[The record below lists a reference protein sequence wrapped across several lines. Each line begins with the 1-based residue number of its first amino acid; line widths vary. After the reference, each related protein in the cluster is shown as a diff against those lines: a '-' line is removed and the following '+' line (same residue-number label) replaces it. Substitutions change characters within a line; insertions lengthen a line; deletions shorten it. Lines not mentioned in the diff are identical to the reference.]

1 MVYSIL
7 GQIILKYFR
16 RSLITITL
24 LAIGFQSFAQSLLEI
39 PLSPFNDEIIRH
51 SAYVLG
57 YSEEHEQARW
67 VAYQLTSE
75 EVSGSQKRTDN
86 FRSDPNVSTGSASKS
101 DYKGSGYDRGHLAP
115 AADMK
120 LNSTYMSES
129 FFMSNMSPQDPGF
142 NRGIWKSLESAVRNM
157 AFQNQAVYVVTG
169 PIFESNR
176 GSIGSNRV
184 TIPGYY
190 FKVILDY
197 SGDEH
202 KAIGFILPHSK
213 SASSLSSFAV
223 SVDVVE
229 NRTGLDFFPSIPD
242 VEEEDL
248 ESEYDFSD
256 WNIKDA
262 SSNFSSSGKQC
273 LGTTKAGLRCKRNI
287 KVIDTFCY
295 QHKPNYSPKPKAP
308 EPSAGIRCSATTKKG
323 SQCKRKS
330 SGGSIYCW
338 QHK

>member
-1 MVYSIL
+1 MIMRMN
-7 GQIILKYFR
+7 LKYLVYILLF
-16 RSLITITL
+16 TL
-24 LAIGFQSFAQSLLEI
+24 SIQIYSQAFTEI
-39 PLSPFNDEIIRH
+39 PISPFSDEIINH
-51 SAYVLG
+51 SAYSLG
-57 YSEEHEQARW
+57 YSEENEQARW
-67 VAYQLTSE
+67 VSYHLTDR
-75 EVSGSQKRTDN
+75 EVKGSQKRKNN
-86 FRSDPNVSTGSASKS
+86 FRADRSVSSGSSSLS

-129 FFMSNMSPQDPGF
+129 FYMSNMSPQDPSF

-157 AFQNQAVYVVTG
+157 AIQNQAVYVVTG
-169 PIFESNR
+169 PIFDSNR

-190 FKVILDY
+190 YKVILDY

-213 SASSLSSFAV
+213 SAASLSSFAV

-242 VEEEDL
+242 VEEADL
-248 ESEYDFSD
+248 ESKYDFSA

-262 SSNFSSSGKQC
+262 SSNYGSSGKQC

-287 KVIDTFCY
+287 KAIDTFCY
-295 QHKPNYSPKPKAP
+295 QHKANYSPKPKAS

-330 SGGSIYCW
+330 SGGSFYCW